1 MKKLLVILAVA
12 IAIVIVLKFAGFLFA
27 KIGCIGI
34 FAVLAA
40 WLVVDRIQKN
50 RAAS

>member
-1 MKKLLVILAVA
+1 MNKLLLILAVA
-12 IAIVIVLKFAGFLFA
+12 IAIVVILKFAGFLLA
-27 KIGCIGI
+27 KVGCVGI